1 MGDLVVFMCC
11 MKIRFL
17 QTTVVDVE
25 TKDGQEVYGKCFSRW
40 QEVRVDEIYPAGNF
54 ATVKLENGDLAVGVP
69 VDSFE
74 RLQEEKK
81 TVTI

>member
-1 MGDLVVFMCC
+1 

-17 QTTVVDVE
+17 KNVTVDVE
-25 TKDGQEVYGKCFSRW
+25 TRHGEVYDKCFNRW
-40 QEVRVDEIYPAGNF
+40 KELRVEEIFLTGNY
-54 ATVKLENGDLAVGVP
+54 ATLKLDNGDLAVGVP

-74 RLQEEKK
+74 RLTEEKK